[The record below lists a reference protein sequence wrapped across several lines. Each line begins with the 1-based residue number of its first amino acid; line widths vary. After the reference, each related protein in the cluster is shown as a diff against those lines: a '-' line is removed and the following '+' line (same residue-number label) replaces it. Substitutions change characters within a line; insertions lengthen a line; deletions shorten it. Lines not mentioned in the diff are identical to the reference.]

1 MTDLKQIGVKP
12 PLNLLPFAPLCAIA
26 GVMEHG
32 AVKYA
37 PWNWQEVTH
46 PQAEMVELVAAML
59 RHAAAVADPSVSDI
73 DEESGLHH
81 VAHIGCGSMIYLWKA
96 GVGYTPS
103 KLVEV
108 AK

>member
-1 MTDLKQIGVKP
+1 MSDLKPIGVKA
-12 PLNLLPFAPLCAIA
+12 PLNLLPFGPLGAIA

-37 PWNWQEVTH
+37 PWNWQDGDQ
-46 PQAEMVELVAAML
+46 PQAEMDELIAAML
-59 RHAAAVADPSVSDI
+59 RHAVAVADPSVSDI

-103 KLVEV
+103 RLMEV